1 MHKVQTQ
8 QELVNND
15 IMLFIDVRRGNG
27 LAHSELRSPRQAEAE
42 SIALGFRVAAVPYAY
57 SAVIRVEPP
66 TTAAYNTASALRGT
80 LRIGNDIFTL
90 ISVIV

>member
-27 LAHSELRSPRQAEAE
+27 LAHSELRLPRQAEAE
-42 SIALGFRVAAVPYAY
+42 SIA
-57 SAVIRVEPP
+57 SAVRF
-66 TTAAYNTASALRGT
+66 AS
-80 LRIGNDIFTL
+80 
-90 ISVIV
+90 VP